1 MASDN
6 SVGGVESHDSPSTF
20 TFTAS
25 TIGFCLY
32 ITAPMFEALSCSW
45 ICSSCQSPQSRQTG
59 MLKAHCQMSPSPG
72 WQATPTR
79 ANCFGLRNTPLTR
92 FTPDLS
98 SLACTKSVFFS
109 PARMA
114 RRSTHAATTVGGV
127 LSERDDVTC
136 SCADCSTGACAYE
149 SVALLLAMSE
159 TLRKLMCHIPSSASR
174 GMFTRPM

>member
-1 MASDN
+1 MISD
-6 SVGGVESHDSPSTF
+6 SRFGGVASHDSPITF

-25 TIGFCLY
+25 TSGLCLY
-32 ITAPMFEALSCSW
+32 VTDPVFEALSCSW

-59 MLKAHCQMSPSPG
+59 MLKLQLQTSPSPG

-79 ANCFGLRNTPLTR
+79 AHCLGVRKTPLTR

-98 SLACTKSVFFS
+98 SAACTKSVFFS
-109 PARMA
+109 PARMP
-114 RRSTHAATTVGGV
+114 RRSPHVATTVGEV

-136 SCADCSTGACAYE
+136 SCAACSTGDCWYD

-159 TLRKLMCHIPSSASR
+159 TLRKLMCHAPSSASR
-174 GMFTRPM
+174 GMVT